1 MGVQFYVF
9 QPQQCLQ
16 EHPKKECSY
25 LAMWDLQDP
34 KNRLWNGIITSDKSL
49 LGSFLPVYVSESYV
63 VLKIGK

>member
-34 KNRLWNGIITSDKSL
+34 K
-49 LGSFLPVYVSESYV
+49 
-63 VLKIGK
+63 IGNVRHSVINCGMV

>member
-25 LAMWDLQDP
+25 FGLCGIYKTH
-34 KNRLWNGIITSDKSL
+34 KNRSWTHYRIRTY
-49 LGSFLPVYVSESYV
+49 LGV
-63 VLKIGK
+63 